1 MPYLAPHDMPASALR
16 GSPDPLPVRTG
27 PFPLPTHPSPVI
39 IPPPYFTATRN
50 SLRRRGYANCVVET
64 WRPPATYHEK
74 RLGQPPKAAAQA
86 AQAARR
92 GQPPG
97 TERPA
102 GATQAELKRH
112 QAAREACVAELQ
124 VPLSSPLPVPI

>member
-1 MPYLAPHDMPASALR
+1 M
-16 GSPDPLPVRTG
+16 
-27 PFPLPTHPSPVI
+27 
-39 IPPPYFTATRN
+39 
-50 SLRRRGYANCVVET
+50 VET

-74 RLGQPPKAAAQA
+74 RLGQQPQAAAKA

-102 GATQAELKRH
+102 GASQAELKRH
-112 QAAREACVAELQ
+112 QAAREARIAELQ
-124 VPLSSPLPVPI
+124 VRWLAPWPPR

>member
-1 MPYLAPHDMPASALR
+1 M
-16 GSPDPLPVRTG
+16 
-27 PFPLPTHPSPVI
+27 
-39 IPPPYFTATRN
+39 
-50 SLRRRGYANCVVET
+50 VET

-74 RLGQPPKAAAQA
+74 RLGQPPQAAKA

-112 QAAREACVAELQ
+112 QAAREARVAELQ

>member
-1 MPYLAPHDMPASALR
+1 MTPR
-16 GSPDPLPVRTG
+16 
-27 PFPLPTHPSPVI
+27 
-39 IPPPYFTATRN
+39 
-50 SLRRRGYANCVVET
+50 SLRRRGYVNCVVET

-74 RLGQPPKAAAQA
+74 RLGQPPQAAKAAKA

-102 GATQAELKRH
+102 GATQAELTRH
-112 QAAREACVAELQ
+112 QAAREARVAELQ